1 MAMGQVKGQAA
12 TLQVEMVCLDELVPE
27 DDRYRTLDRLV
38 DWSFVRELAAPYYA
52 EDVGRPSIDPIVL
65 VKLMVVGAL
74 EGIGSTRELLRQ
86 ASVRL
91 DLRRFLGYGLSER
104 LPVHQ
109 TLSHAH
115 TRRFVD
121 AALFERLFLRSL
133 ELCQEHGLVEGT
145 HLSIDGFHAEADA
158 ALASLRASLAL
169 APALV
174 EDEADVDGAPSEG
187 CPPEPAGQLALDAE
201 PAGVRSRGKRP
212 ALTLAEPRS
221 GPTPKRRSSN
231 ATSVSRTDPEAKLRG
246 KPGQRPHLVYRGQV
260 AVDRKHRVIVACRG
274 EEADGYEGD
283 AVEPLL
289 DRARFACPELASI
302 GADSGFAAERVWR
315 GAERRGLTAYIP
327 PQPTMLP
334 KTGDEPTTEAQRQ
347 AVAARGRCKSP
358 AGIEAHRRRM
368 ADAEGVIGELKNR
381 GTAARAQRRGTPHF
395 HVQLLLNCTAVNC
408 KRLADHA
415 QRAQTG
421 IAAAPQTAGSLPP
434 VAATPPPATAD
445 SGRWLADLLAAA
457 PCVWDYDIS
466 LN

>member
-1 MAMGQVKGQAA
+1 MGQVRGQAA
-12 TLQVEMVCLDELVPE
+12 TLQVEMVCLDELVPD
-27 DDRYRTLDRLV
+27 DDRYRKLDRLV
-38 DWSFVRELAAPYYA
+38 DWGFVRESAVPYYA
-52 EDVGRPSIDPIVL
+52 QDVGRPSIDPIVL
-65 VKLMVVGAL
+65 VKLMVAGAL

-121 AALFERLFLRSL
+121 GVLFERLFLRSL
-133 ELCQEHGLVEGT
+133 ELCRQHGLVEGT

-169 APALV
+169 APAAAA
-174 EDEADVDGAPSEG
+174 EAGDAAEPSEG
-187 CPPEPAGQLALDAE
+187 SAPEPAGRLARDEE
-201 PAGVRSRGKRP
+201 PVGGQPGGERLLLA
-212 ALTLAEPRS
+212 LAEPRS

-231 ATSVSRTDPEAKLRG
+231 QTSVSRTDPEAKLRG

-260 AVDRKHRVIVACRG
+260 AVDAKHRVIVACCG
-274 EEADGYEGD
+274 EEADGFEGD

-315 GAERRGLTAYIP
+315 AAERRRITAYIP

-334 KTGDEPTTEAQRQ
+334 KAGQEPTTEAQRQ
-347 AVAARGRCKSP
+347 ALAARSRCKSP

-368 ADAEGVIGELKNR
+368 ADAEGVIGELKNQ
-381 GTAARAQRRGTPHF
+381 GTAARAQRRGMPHF
-395 HVQLLLNCTAVNC
+395 HVQLLLNSTAVNC

-415 QRAQTG
+415 QQAQTG
-421 IAAAPQTAGSLPP
+421 MAAVPQTAHAQLSVP
-434 VAATPPPATAD
+434 ATPPPTTAAD
-445 SGRWLADLLAAA
+445 PSYWLAELLAAV
-457 PCVWDYDIS
+457 PCAWDYAIS

>member
-1 MAMGQVKGQAA
+1 MAMGQVRGQAA
-12 TLQVEMVCLDELVPE
+12 TMQVEMVCLDELVPE
-27 DDRYRTLDRLV
+27 DDRYRKLDRLV
-38 DWSFVRELAAPYYA
+38 DWGFVRELAASYYA

-65 VKLMVVGAL
+65 VKLMVAGAL

-121 AALFERLFLRSL
+121 AALFERLFLCSL

-169 APALV
+169 ASAP
-174 EDEADVDGAPSEG
+174 EAEAGTGADPSPGGAPGPADPLALDE
-187 CPPEPAGQLALDAE
+187 EPAGGQPGGERPGLA
-201 PAGVRSRGKRP
+201 
-212 ALTLAEPRS
+212 LAEPRS

-231 ATSVSRTDPEAKLRG
+231 QTSVSRTDPEAKLRG
-246 KPGQRPHLVYRGQV
+246 KPGQRPHLVYRGQI
-260 AVDRKHRVIVACRG
+260 AVDRKQRVIVACRG
-274 EEADGYEGD
+274 EQADGFEGD

-315 GAERRGLTAYIP
+315 AAEQRRIAAYIP

-334 KTGDEPTTEAQRQ
+334 KAGGEATTEAQRQ
-347 AVAARGRCKSP
+347 ALAARSRCKSP

-368 ADAEGVIGELKNR
+368 ADAEGVIGELKNQ
-381 GTAARAQRRGTPHF
+381 GTAARARRRGTPHF

-415 QRAQTG
+415 QQAQPG
-421 IAAAPQTAGSLPP
+421 VAAAPPMAQTQPP
-434 VAATPPPATAD
+434 TAAAHPSRWLAELLAATPCA
-445 SGRWLADLLAAA
+445 
-457 PCVWDYDIS
+457 WDYAIS

>member
-1 MAMGQVKGQAA
+1 MGQVKGQAA
-12 TLQVEMVCLDELVPE
+12 TLQVEMVCLDELVAE
-27 DDRYRTLDRLV
+27 GDRYRRLDRLV
-38 DWSFVRELAAPYYA
+38 DWSFVREVAASYYA
-52 EDVGRPSIDPIVL
+52 DDVGRPSIDPIVL
-65 VKLMVVGAL
+65 VKLMVAGAL

-133 ELCQEHGLVEGT
+133 ELCKQHGLVEGT

-158 ALASLRASLAL
+158 ALASLRASLVLVA
-169 APALV
+169 APEA
-174 EDEADVDGAPSEG
+174 EAADEAEPSVG
-187 CPPEPAGQLALDAE
+187 GVPESAGQIALDGRLVGAQ
-201 PAGVRSRGKRP
+201 PGGQRP

-231 ATSVSRTDPEAKLRG
+231 ATSISRTDPEAKLRG

-260 AVDRKHRVIVACRG
+260 AVDRKQRVIVACRG
-274 EEADGYEGD
+274 EQADGFEGD

-289 DRARFACPELASI
+289 DRARFACPELESI
-302 GADSGFAAERVWR
+302 AADSGFAAERIWR
-315 GAERRGLTAYIP
+315 ATDQRGLTAFIP

-334 KTGDEPTTEAQRQ
+334 KAGEQATTEAQRL
-347 AVAARGRCKSP
+347 ALAARARCKSP

-368 ADAEGVIGELKNR
+368 ADAEGVIGELKNQ
-381 GTAARAQRRGTPHF
+381 GTADRAQRRGTPHF

-408 KRLADHA
+408 KRLADHGP
-415 QRAQTG
+415 QAQTG
-421 IAAAPQTAGSLPP
+421 IAAAPQSAHSQLATTT
-434 VAATPPPATAD
+434 AATQPRALAD
-445 SGRWLADLLAAA
+445 RTRWLAELLAAA
-457 PCVWDYDIS
+457 PAGCDYAIS